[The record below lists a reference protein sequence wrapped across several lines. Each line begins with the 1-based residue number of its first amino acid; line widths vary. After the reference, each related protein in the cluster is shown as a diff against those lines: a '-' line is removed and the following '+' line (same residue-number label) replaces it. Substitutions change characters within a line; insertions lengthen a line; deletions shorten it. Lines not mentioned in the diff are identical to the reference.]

1 MTFMK
6 KISMLLCKYKYKET
20 VPLTIF
26 DTIQIKKITE
36 KNRMCSLIQVSHTGN
51 FISTNI

>member
-1 MTFMK
+1 ME

-26 DTIQIKKITE
+26 DPMQIKRNHGKE
-36 KNRMCSLIQVSHTGN
+36 
-51 FISTNI
+51 